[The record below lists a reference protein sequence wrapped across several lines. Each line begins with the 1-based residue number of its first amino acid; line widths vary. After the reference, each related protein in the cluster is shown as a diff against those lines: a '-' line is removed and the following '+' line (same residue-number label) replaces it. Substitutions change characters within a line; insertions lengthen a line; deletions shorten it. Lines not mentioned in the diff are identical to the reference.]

1 MTYLYLLFF
10 NLNNNIHLQLID
22 IAFRTDPMKVNSLLE
37 RRNQRWGNRN
47 MIEISYIAHLRVFVA
62 SKQSKI
68 TNTCVEINHRVKICT
83 FDVLQIFPITSRSV
97 VC

>member
-1 MTYLYLLFF
+1 MKYRYLLSFF
-10 NLNNNIHLQLID
+10 NLNIDIYLQLID

-68 TNTCVEINHRVKICT
+68 TNTCVEINQKLNT
-83 FDVLQIFPITSRSV
+83 FFDMLQNFSYHI
-97 VC
+97 